1 MSDYRVISSDNHVVE
16 PPDLWTSRAEA
27 KFKDRVPHL
36 VHQEDGDWWYCDG
49 QQILSVAGAGT
60 QVGVRFEDPEKLIR
74 GGRMEEVRPGGY
86 IPEEHVKDMDIDGI
100 DVSIVYPT
108 VGLLIYGVPDSGLLS
123 ANCRIYNDWV
133 GEFCSA
139 VPQRLKGIAMLNVDD
154 VAESIRELQRCAK
167 LGFSGAMISIYP
179 PEDRGYDMP
188 EYEPLWAAAQDLG
201 IPLSLHVGTNRPGPG
216 LESQGAD
223 TSTTAYMTNLDHWV
237 RMSLARMIFSGVFER
252 YPKLQVGSVEQ
263 ELAWAPHFIER
274 LDYNYTQRI
283 QGVTQEWRFKGDA
296 LPSDFFHNNIF
307 LGFQEDAMGVRDRH
321 VIGVDQLLWGG
332 DYPHTEST
340 FPRSREIIEEILV
353 DCTDEE
359 KAKIAG
365 GNSARI
371 YNLE

>member
-1 MSDYRVISSDNHVVE
+1 M
-16 PPDLWTSRAEA
+16 
-27 KFKDRVPHL
+27 
-36 VHQEDGDWWYCDG
+36 
-49 QQILSVAGAGT
+49 
-60 QVGVRFEDPEKLIR
+60 
-74 GGRMEEVRPGGY
+74 
-86 IPEEHVKDMDIDGI
+86 
-100 DVSIVYPT
+100 
-108 VGLLIYGVPDSGLLS
+108 IYGVPDSGLLS

-179 PEDRGYDMP
+179 PEDRGYDKP

-307 LGFQEDAMGVRDRH
+307 LGFQEDAMGIRDRDI
-321 VIGVDQLLWGG
+321 IGVDQLLWGG

-359 KAKIAG
+359 KTKIAG